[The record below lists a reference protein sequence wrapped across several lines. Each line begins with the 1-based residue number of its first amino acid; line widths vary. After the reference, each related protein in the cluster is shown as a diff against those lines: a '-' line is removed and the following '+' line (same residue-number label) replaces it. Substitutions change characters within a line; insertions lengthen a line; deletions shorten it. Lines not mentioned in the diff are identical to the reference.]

1 MPRTLTLVIA
11 LVALAL
17 VAPAAAQAQ
26 AQATHIVVLRAGADV
41 DAVVAEHVSDHDVD
55 VSHRYRHAL
64 RGFAARLTPAA
75 VTSLR
80 RDDRVLFVTP
90 DRKVVAASEQVLP
103 TGVDRIDGDLSS
115 TASGDGAGS
124 VDVDVAVLDTGIDLD
139 HPDLNVVG
147 GVNCQDGEDF
157 EDRNGHGTHVAGIVG
172 AKDDGSGVV
181 GVAPRARLWSV
192 RVLDDKANAATWA
205 EVICGVDWVT
215 STRTDLDP
223 TNDIEVANMSLGG
236 EGADD
241 GDCGRSDGDAL
252 HLAICNSTAAGVL
265 YVVAAMNEGADLR
278 DWIPAAYDE
287 VLTATAMWDTDGK
300 PGGLNEHS
308 FSGQLFHR
316 NNCGATRDD
325 TYVLFSNFAGL
336 ASDRAHTIAAPGTC
350 ILSTAPK
357 GGYATLSGTSMAAP
371 HVAGTA
377 ALCIAAGSCPRQ
389 PAQIIG
395 KLVREAE
402 LFNQVHPEYGF
413 LGDPAHP
420 LEPSHPYAGK
430 HVGYLIRA
438 GLY

>member
-1 MPRTLTLVIA
+1 MRKLTLIIG

-17 VAPAAAQAQ
+17 IAPVAAQAQ
-26 AQATHIVVLRAGADV
+26 SSPYVVVLEDGADAS
-41 DAVVAEHVSDHDVD
+41 AVAQEHTRRFGAD
-55 VSHRYRHAL
+55 VSHRYRYAL
-64 RGFAARLTPAA
+64 RGYAARLTPAA
-75 VTSLR
+75 VSALR
-80 RDDRVLFVTP
+80 QDDRVLFVAP
-90 DRKVVAASEQVLP
+90 DRELFAAAGQILP

-115 TASGDGAGS
+115 ALSGNGAGS
-124 VDVDVAVLDTGIDLD
+124 VDVNVAVLDTGIDLD

-147 GVNCQDGEDF
+147 GVNCQDGDDF
-157 EDRNGHGTHVAGIVG
+157 DDKNGHGTHVAGILG
-172 AKDDGSGVV
+172 ARDDSSGVV
-181 GVAPRARLWSV
+181 GVAPGARLWAV
-192 RVLDDKANAATWA
+192 RVLDDTANAETLA
-205 EVICGVDWVT
+205 EIICGVDWVT
-215 STRTDLDP
+215 STRTDDDP
-223 TNDIEVANMSLGG
+223 TNDIEIANMSLGG

-241 GDCGRSDGDAL
+241 GNCGLTDGDPL

-278 DWIPAAYDE
+278 DWIPAAYNE

-308 FSGQLFHR
+308 FSGKLLHR

-336 ASDRAHTIAAPGTC
+336 PSDRAHTIAAPGTC

-357 GGYATLSGTSMAAP
+357 GKYATLSGTSMATP

-377 ALCIAAGSCPRQ
+377 ALCIVAGACPDE
-389 PAQIIG
+389 PGAIIE
-395 KLVREAE
+395 KLVREAAAYNE
-402 LFNQVHPEYGF
+402 LDPGYGF

-420 LEPSHPYAGK
+420 LEPSHPYSGNY
-430 HVGYLIRA
+430 VGYLIRA